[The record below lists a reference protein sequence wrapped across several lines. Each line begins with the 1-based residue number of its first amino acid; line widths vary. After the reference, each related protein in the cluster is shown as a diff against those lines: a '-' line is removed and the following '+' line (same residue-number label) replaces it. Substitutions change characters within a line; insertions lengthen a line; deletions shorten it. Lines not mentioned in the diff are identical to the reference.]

1 MPTSFEFV
9 IPENF
14 LFIPANLSYIS
25 FCIFVSFLL
34 FKIFRSKLFFLV
46 CVVLSLSIFYN
57 DIFLKYAIKKFYT
70 LTSYNSTFLKKA
82 SKNEYGRIE
91 SLSTIK
97 VYGYDIKQL
106 ANLTSSSKQA
116 ISIAH
121 ENYVEKF
128 IDIPSLEYKFKRY
141 KYKKIRLFLN
151 GYEYNDESKDKSVKA
166 RFEIK
171 VEKVRSLLP
180 SIYDEYKYRFIDN
193 NTKEILA
200 TAYYVKFLYKKS
212 LRHKLLYW
220 NEERDRA
227 FHPDD
232 IQNFDKVYKKV
243 FIE

>member
-34 FKIFRSKLFFLV
+34 FKIFRSKIFFLV
-46 CVVLSLSIFYN
+46 CVFLALSVFYH
-57 DIFLKYAIKKFYT
+57 DIFLKYAVKNFYS

-82 SKNEYGRIE
+82 PKNEYGRIE

-97 VYGYDIKQL
+97 VYSYNIKQL
-106 ANLTSSSKQA
+106 ANLSSSAKHA
-116 ISIAH
+116 ISIGH
-121 ENYVEKF
+121 ENHIEKF

-151 GYEYNDESKDKSVKA
+151 EYEYSEESNNKFEKA

-171 VEKVRSLLP
+171 VEKVKSLLP

-193 NTKEILA
+193 SSNEVLA
-200 TAYYVKFLYKKS
+200 TAYYVKFLYKKT

-220 NEERDRA
+220 NEQRDKA

-232 IQNFDKVYKKV
+232 IQNFDEIYKKV
-243 FIE
+243 FME